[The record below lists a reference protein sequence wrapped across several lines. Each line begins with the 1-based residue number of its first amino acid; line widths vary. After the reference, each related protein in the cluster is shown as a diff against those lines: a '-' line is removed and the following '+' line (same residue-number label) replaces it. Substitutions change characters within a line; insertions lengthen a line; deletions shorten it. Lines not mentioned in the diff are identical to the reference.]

1 MSLSLS
7 LSLPPGW
14 LDMSRYTG
22 QSISHCSCRNA
33 LYLIRVTVTP
43 DLPPVSPQI
52 TNIGTSG
59 IPEVASVG
67 ACEAPP
73 RLHHCRVF
81 T

>member
-7 LSLPPGW
+7 FP
-14 LDMSRYTG
+14 LDDFGRTYCTPG

-33 LYLIRVTVTP
+33 LYLNGVTVTP